1 MSKRKSL
8 GIIHAAVFTAN
19 AIQPLADRYI
29 PDVEVLHC
37 GDDSVQR
44 DNLAVEVGVIPR
56 HNFLKFANFAD
67 GLQRAGCD
75 AILLACSTFNQAAEL
90 AQPMIDIPI
99 FQIDRPM
106 MDKAIAT
113 GKKIGL
119 LGTLPSTMPSSERLL
134 RKAASEA
141 GKEIEVVSRLNRE
154 AFRILRGGDAQKHND
169 LLIRDILEM
178 KKQGVDCVT
187 LAQVS
192 MTVLAER
199 ANEVQVPV
207 ITSGITCFEFLAEYF
222 SGK

>member
-1 MSKRKSL
+1 MSKQKSL

-29 PDVEVLHC
+29 PNVEVLHC

-44 DNLAVEVGVIPR
+44 DNLAAEVGVIPK

-67 GLQRAGCD
+67 GLQCAGCD

-106 MDKAIAT
+106 MDKAVGT
-113 GKKIGL
+113 GGKIGL
-119 LGTLPSTMPSSERLL
+119 LGTLPSTMPASERLL
-134 RKAASEA
+134 RKAASDA

-154 AFRILRGGDAQKHND
+154 AFQILRDGDAEKHND
-169 LLIRDILEM
+169 LLIQDILEM
-178 KKQGVDCVT
+178 EKQGVDCVA

-199 ANEVQVPV
+199 ANEVHVPV
-207 ITSGITCFEFLAEYF
+207 ITSGISCFEFLAGYF